1 MISENIETS
10 LNSQLKLE
18 ANASM
23 QYLAMASWAEING
36 YNGVAGFFYSQS
48 EEEKMHMLK
57 LIKFINERGGT
68 AVIPSLEKPE
78 SEYESLQDLFTAF
91 LNSEENV
98 TNSVNQIVFECL
110 EAKDYTVHNFMQWY
124 VAEQTE
130 EEALARTILDKLRII
145 GSDKGGLYLFDR
157 DIEKLDLKNSDV

>member
-1 MISENIETS
+1 MSSSMLGNENNDKI
-10 LNSQLKLE
+10 
-18 ANASM
+18 
-23 QYLAMASWAEING
+23 
-36 YNGVAGFFYSQS
+36 
-48 EEEKMHMLK
+48 
-57 LIKFINERGGT
+57 
-68 AVIPSLEKPE
+68 
-78 SEYESLQDLFTAF
+78 

-130 EEALARTILDKLRII
+130 EEAIARTILDKLRII

-157 DIEKLDLKNSDV
+157 DIKNLDVKNSDS

>member
-1 MISENIETS
+1 MISENIERS

-36 YNGVAGFFYSQS
+36 YNGVAGFFYNQS

-57 LIKFINERGGT
+57 LIKFVNERGGT

-78 SEYESLQDLFTAF
+78 SEFESLQDLFTTF
-91 LNSEENV
+91 LNSEEKV

-124 VAEQTE
+124 VSEQTE
-130 EEALARTILDKLRII
+130 EEALARTILDKLRIL

-157 DIEKLDLKNSDV
+157 DIEKLEVKNSNV